1 VAAKI
6 AFRTTQAV
14 ATTGHQAILFKTVIL
29 SPLSLGLPYRATIV
43 ERFVVRPLPS
53 IGSGTVVLGDAAL
66 PVPMSLSSIGTAPFD
81 HVINV
86 VIYRSDVEVIMVD
99 TPRVVAGVAALVVV
113 SNL

>member
-29 SPLSLGLPYRATIV
+29 SPLSLGLPSV
-43 ERFVVRPLPS
+43 
-53 IGSGTVVLGDAAL
+53 GSGTVVLGDAAL
-66 PVPMSLSSIGTAPFD
+66 PVPMSLSSVGTAPFD

-86 VIYRSDVEVIMVD
+86 VIYRSDVEVIRVD
-99 TPRVVAGVAALVVV
+99 TPRVIAGVAALVVV

>member
-1 VAAKI
+1 
-6 AFRTTQAV
+6 
-14 ATTGHQAILFKTVIL
+14 
-29 SPLSLGLPYRATIV
+29 
-43 ERFVVRPLPS
+43 
-53 IGSGTVVLGDAAL
+53 
-66 PVPMSLSSIGTAPFD
+66 MSLSSVGTAPFD